1 MPWHEQIMSVKVAH
15 VYAMTLISRDLLI
28 EPVPVA
34 GAFAA
39 HIFLSVFLPKS

>member
-15 VYAMTLISRDLLI
+15 VYAMTLISRSLLI

-34 GAFAA
+34 ASRAA
-39 HIFLSVFLPKS
+39 HYFLPKFLPKS